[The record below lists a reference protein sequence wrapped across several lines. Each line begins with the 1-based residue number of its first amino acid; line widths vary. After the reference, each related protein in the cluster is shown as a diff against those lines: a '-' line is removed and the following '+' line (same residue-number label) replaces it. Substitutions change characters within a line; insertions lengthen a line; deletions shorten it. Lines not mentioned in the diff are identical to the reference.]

1 MGTIDHNLMKENDMS
16 NVTKVMPTKAADE
29 IGKAGKVTVDDL
41 SLQLQVLKDDIAALT
56 STVSTYSQSKA
67 AAARDTAQQ
76 KASEFSTAAQERA
89 KETHKQAEDF
99 IRTQP
104 GTAIGIAAGA
114 GFLIGLL
121 TARR

>member
-1 MGTIDHNLMKENDMS
+1 MS
-16 NVTKVMPTKAADE
+16 NVTKAMPSKAADE
-29 IGKAGKVTVDDL
+29 ISKAGKVTVDDL
-41 SLQLQVLKDDIAALT
+41 SVQLQVLKDDIAALT
-56 STVSTYSQSKA
+56 STVGSYSQERASV
-67 AAARDTAQQ
+67 ARDTVQQ
-76 KASEFSTAAQERA
+76 KASELSTSAQARA
-89 KETHKQAEDF
+89 KEGQKQAEDF